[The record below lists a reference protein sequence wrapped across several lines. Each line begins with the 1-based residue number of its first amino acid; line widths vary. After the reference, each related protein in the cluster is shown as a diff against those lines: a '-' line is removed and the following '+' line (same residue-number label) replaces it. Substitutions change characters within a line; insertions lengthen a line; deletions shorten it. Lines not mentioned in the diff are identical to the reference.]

1 MTAIDYDVTGVLSK
15 AFDVLD
21 TFGPTR
27 QALSLSDIT
36 RRSGLP
42 KTTTHRILQQ
52 MLSVGAIERV
62 GRRYQV
68 GTRVFAVSA
77 HSREAT
83 IRDVALPHLTEL
95 NRRCGHT
102 LHLATL
108 RGTDVLYIEKL
119 QSRATAA
126 SPSSVGG
133 RLPAHCTAAG
143 KVLIAWGAPGAVE
156 VLRER
161 SRLPGR
167 TTTSITSVDQLR
179 RSLHLVKKHGFARD
193 DEEAAVGLRCLAV
206 PVRVGDQTVAA
217 ISIAHS
223 SDIELD
229 RGWLFALQE
238 TAARV
243 GHDLY
248 RVPGHLDILALDGLI
263 G

>member
-1 MTAIDYDVTGVLSK
+1 MTATDNDVTGVLSK

-21 TFGPTR
+21 TLGRTR

-62 GRRYQV
+62 GHRYQV

-77 HSREAT
+77 RSREPSV
-83 IRDVALPHLTEL
+83 RDVALPHLSEL
-95 NRRCGHT
+95 NRRYGHT
-102 LHLATL
+102 LHLAML
-108 RGTDVLYIEKL
+108 CGSDVLYIEKL

-143 KVLIAWGAPGAVE
+143 KALMAWGVPGTVE

-161 SRLPGR
+161 GLPGR
-167 TTTSITSVDQLR
+167 TTASITSVDQLR
-179 RSLHLVKKHGFARD
+179 RSLLLVREHGFARD

-206 PVRVGDQTVAA
+206 PVRVGGQAVAA
-217 ISIAHS
+217 ISIAHA
-223 SDIELD
+223 SDIELPRD
-229 RGWLFALQE
+229 RLFALQE

-243 GHDLY
+243 GRDLY
-248 RVPGHLDILALDGLI
+248 RVPGHLDMLALEGLA

>member
-1 MTAIDYDVTGVLSK
+1 MTAIDNDVTGVLSK

-21 TFGPTR
+21 TFGRTR

-62 GRRYQV
+62 GHRYQV
-68 GTRVFAVSA
+68 GTRVFAVSSR
-77 HSREAT
+77 SREAT
-83 IRDVALPHLTEL
+83 VRDVALPHLTEL
-95 NRRCGHT
+95 NRRYGHT
-102 LHLATL
+102 VHLATL
-108 RGTDVLYIEKL
+108 CDADVLYIEKL

-126 SPSSVGG
+126 SPSSIGG

-143 KVLIAWGAPGAVE
+143 KVLMAWGSPGTAD

-161 SRLPGR
+161 RALPGR
-167 TTTSITSVDQLR
+167 TTASITSVDQLR
-179 RSLHLVKKHGFARD
+179 RSLLLVREHGFARD
-193 DEEAAVGLRCLAV
+193 EEEAAVGLRCLAV
-206 PVRVGDQTVAA
+206 PVQVGGQTVAA

-223 SDIELD
+223 SDLELPRD
-229 RGWLFALQE
+229 GLFALQE

-243 GHDLY
+243 GRDLY
-248 RVPGHLDILALDGLI
+248 RIPGHLDLLALDGLA